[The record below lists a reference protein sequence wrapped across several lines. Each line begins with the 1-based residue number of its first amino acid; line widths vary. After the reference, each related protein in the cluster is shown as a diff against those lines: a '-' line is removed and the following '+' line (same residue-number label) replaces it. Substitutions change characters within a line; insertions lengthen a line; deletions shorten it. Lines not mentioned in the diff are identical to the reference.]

1 SAALSH
7 NYVLLMYR
15 FLVGLI
21 IAVIGGAL
29 CFRQIRITGTIIVL
43 GLCLAVEIVFTILFL
58 LMSLAV

>member
-1 SAALSH
+1 
-7 NYVLLMYR
+7 MYR

-29 CFRQIRITGTIIVL
+29 CFRQIRLTGTIIVL
-43 GLCLAVEIVFTILFL
+43 GLCLAVQIVFTILFL